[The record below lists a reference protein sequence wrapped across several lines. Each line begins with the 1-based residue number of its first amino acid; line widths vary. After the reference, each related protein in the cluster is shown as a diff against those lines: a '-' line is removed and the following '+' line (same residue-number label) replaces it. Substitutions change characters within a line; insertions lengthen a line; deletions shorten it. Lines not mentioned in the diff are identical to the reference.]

1 MKQNVYLEDFRRAFQ
16 STRPDQFSNRG
27 LIALYDY
34 FQNLEEDIG
43 EELDLDVIAICC
55 DYCEYKNFQ
64 DLKSNYLNIKTLE
77 DLRERTEI
85 IPIEDT
91 EGFIVRNF

>member
-1 MKQNVYLEDFRRAFQ
+1 MKQTVYLEDFRRAFQ
-16 STRPDQFSNRG
+16 STRPNNFSYEG

-34 FQNLEEDIG
+34 FQNLEDDIG
-43 EELDLDVIAICC
+43 EELDLDVIAVCC
-55 DYCEYKNFQ
+55 DYSEYKNFQ
-64 DLKSNYLNIKTLE
+64 ELKSNYLNIKTLE

>member
-1 MKQNVYLEDFRRAFQ
+1 MKQTVYLEDFRRAFQ
-16 STRPDQFSNRG
+16 STRPNNFSYEG
-27 LIALYDY
+27 LIALYNY
-34 FQNLEEDIG
+34 FQNLEDDIG
-43 EELDLDVIAICC
+43 EELDLDVIAVCC
-55 DYCEYKNFQ
+55 DYSEYKNFQ
-64 DLKSNYLNIKTLE
+64 ELKSNYLNIKTLE

>member
-1 MKQNVYLEDFRRAFQ
+1 MKQTVYLEDFRRAFQ
-16 STRPDQFSNRG
+16 STRPNNFSHQG

-34 FQNLEEDIG
+34 FQNLEDDIG

-55 DYCEYKNFQ
+55 DYSEYKNFQ
-64 DLKSNYLNIKTLE
+64 ELKSNYLNIKTLE
-77 DLRERTEI
+77 DLKERTEI

>member
-1 MKQNVYLEDFRRAFQ
+1 MKQTVYLEDFRKAFQ
-16 STRPDQFSNRG
+16 STRPNQFSNDA

-34 FQNLEEDIG
+34 FKNLEDDIG

-64 DLKSNYLNIKTLE
+64 ELKSNYLNIKTLDE
-77 DLRERTEI
+77 LKERTEI
-85 IPIEDT
+85 IPIENT
-91 EGFIVRNF
+91 EGFIARNF

>member
-64 DLKSNYLNIKTLE
+64 ELKSNYLNIKTLE

>member
-1 MKQNVYLEDFRRAFQ
+1 MKQTVYLEDFRRAFQ
-16 STRPDQFSNRG
+16 STRPNNFSHQG
-27 LIALYDY
+27 LNSLYDY

-43 EELDLDVIAICC
+43 EELDLDVIAVCC

-64 DLKSNYLNIKTLE
+64 ELKSNYLNIKTLE

-85 IPIEDT
+85 IPIPET